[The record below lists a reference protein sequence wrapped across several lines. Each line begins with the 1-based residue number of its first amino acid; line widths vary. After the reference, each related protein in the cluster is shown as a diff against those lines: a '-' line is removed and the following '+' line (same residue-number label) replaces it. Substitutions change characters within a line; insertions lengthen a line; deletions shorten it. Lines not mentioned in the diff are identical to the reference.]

1 MIAELSHFA
10 LFVALIASCCQA
22 ILPLYG
28 SLAARPARAAWL
40 MASADMFTVIAGVTV
55 LFAFSGLVWSFISS
69 DFSVALV
76 TNHSHSAKPLIYKIS
91 GTWGNHEGSLLLWIV
106 ILVLFSMGLSLSRQ
120 QMHAVLKAR
129 VLAVQGIVT
138 TAFLAFSLFTSNP
151 FTRLDPAP
159 VDGRGLNP
167 FCRISDWRCI
177 HRCCIWAMLAC
188 RWLLHLLWPD

>member
-28 SLAARPARAAWL
+28 SLAKREPRAAWL
-40 MASADMFTVIAGVTV
+40 MASADTFTVIAGVTV

-91 GTWGNHEGSLLLWIV
+91 GTWGNHEGSLLLW
-106 ILVLFSMGLSLSRQ
+106 LSL
-120 QMHAVLKAR
+120 
-129 VLAVQGIVT
+129 
-138 TAFLAFSLFTSNP
+138 
-151 FTRLDPAP
+151 
-159 VDGRGLNP
+159 
-167 FCRISDWRCI
+167 I
-177 HRCCIWAMLAC
+177 HI
-188 RWLLHLLWPD
+188 